1 MQSEEVMLSF
11 YDALC
16 FSIQKRNLMFCVCLA
31 LIVLLCFIA
40 TGIVLEKDFVI
51 FSALKNALTSTN
63 GDITKFGSAT
73 QLVLTLKQISFWSSV
88 YPKAVWIVM
97 LFLVSSLVFFVQA
110 LLISKKQLFHL
121 PETFSLPFLVNSVFK
136 MLLILLPITTTA
148 YVYTKHVLFSVFS
161 FGIQTAMNMN
171 PMYNFPFSQKAT
183 IIYFVLCIIY
193 LYYVLCLFID
203 RFSFR
208 SLVRIKCLIKHF
220 TTVLELIFWHIIATA
235 LLLVAWC
242 GLLWI
247 LSHLDISIVCF
258 GVLFTYL
265 SLMIVMKE
273 IRFVLT
279 LPVIF
284 AGITMLFGKEV
295 LHNPMWTKLWPLSM
309 GGFLS
314 LSAYFIVWFLFLS
327 IAAHLFSQTAFVL
340 RFNKTPSSDIKDTEP
355 EKMRRMEEIY
365 DEYLQKHNIE
375 KQDNFF
381 DHIEL
386 MTKDERK
393 DG

>member
-1 MQSEEVMLSF
+1 
-11 YDALC
+11 
-16 FSIQKRNLMFCVCLA
+16 
-31 LIVLLCFIA
+31 
-40 TGIVLEKDFVI
+40 
-51 FSALKNALTSTN
+51 
-63 GDITKFGSAT
+63 
-73 QLVLTLKQISFWSSV
+73 
-88 YPKAVWIVM
+88 
-97 LFLVSSLVFFVQA
+97 
-110 LLISKKQLFHL
+110 
-121 PETFSLPFLVNSVFK
+121 
-136 MLLILLPITTTA
+136 
-148 YVYTKHVLFSVFS
+148 
-161 FGIQTAMNMN
+161 
-171 PMYNFPFSQKAT
+171 
-183 IIYFVLCIIY
+183 
-193 LYYVLCLFID
+193 
-203 RFSFR
+203 
-208 SLVRIKCLIKHF
+208 
-220 TTVLELIFWHIIATA
+220 
-235 LLLVAWC
+235 
-242 GLLWI
+242 
-247 LSHLDISIVCF
+247 
-258 GVLFTYL
+258 
-265 SLMIVMKE
+265 MIVMKE